1 MVWSDG
7 HESEYDLNWLLERSF
22 AENAR
27 KEWLKQ
33 HYPMARIPWGTVEFN
48 KILKKYDFHDILSRW
63 VYKPASQI
71 LISEHSYFLSS
82 SHK

>member
-22 AENAR
+22 AENTR

-33 HYPMARIPWGTVEFN
+33 HYPMARIPWDTAEFDN
-48 KILKKYDFHDILSRW
+48 ILKKYDFHDILNRW

-71 LISEHSYFLSS
+71 LISGHSYFLSS